1 MKNLGNDFVIVNE
14 EMAVCVNDSKYEDF
28 NIKEGMIVV
37 GKSLAMNFV
46 TSKNYILYEDVIVS
60 YRDEDDFFVGW
71 TKVDGKNWEKVY
83 FYVQNGYTD
92 LSMNLANLIKV
103 KKWSIDKPGY
113 ELYTGDGFTIEDVE
127 PGEKCNNGGEYGF
140 YTNYRKTDID
150 GLYRVSTW
158 CTCDF
163 DNCCTGFQDYEWIS
177 NKVFEELR
185 DTRGIYEY
193 SKRAVRK
200 DVAVR
205 VFKELLS
212 RQNNVK

>member
-1 MKNLGNDFVIVNE
+1 MKNLNENDFVIVNE
-14 EMAVCVNDSKYEDF
+14 EMAVCVKDSKYDDF
-28 NIKEGMIVV
+28 NVKSGMIVV

-71 TKVDGKNWEKVY
+71 TKIDGKNWEKVY
-83 FYVQNGYTD
+83 FYLQNGYID
-92 LSMNLANLIKV
+92 LSMDLANLIKV
-103 KKWSIDKPGY
+103 KNWSIEKPDC
-113 ELYTGDGFTIEDVE
+113 ELYTGEGFTIEDIE

-163 DNCCTGFQDYEWIS
+163 DNCGTGFQCYRWIS
-177 NKVFEELR
+177 EREFEEFR
-185 DTRGIYEY
+185 DTNGIYEY

-200 DVAVR
+200 DVAID

-212 RQNNVK
+212 RKS